1 MFRLKSRNLKM
12 LATGVMLTLAMGA
25 LAGCGGEKKEAAK
38 KDKFNVGIVQIVEH
52 AALDVASKG
61 FVDGMAAK
69 GYKEGE
75 NVTYD
80 RQNAQADQSNLHTI
94 AQHFINKKVDLICA
108 VATPAAQVVANATQ
122 DIPIVA
128 TAVTDYE
135 AAKLIKS
142 NAKPETNVTGTSDMN
157 LVEAQ
162 LDLILKLVPATKT
175 VGVIYNSSE
184 VNSQV
189 QVDLLKGF
197 AKDRKVEIKEATVN
211 NVNDIQQAAR
221 SLIGQVEAIY
231 VPTDNVLASAMP
243 ALAMVT
249 EEAKL
254 PVVSGWDDANGI
266 ATIAIDYYKLGVQ
279 TGEMA
284 ADILSGKAKPQDM
297 PIQTQN
303 EFTELWVVPA
313 ETYKQLMDESA
324 PLSNFTNEVMA
335 TRFSDVMWLVEQI
348 MWKSFDKR
356 LAAFLLEEASI
367 EGTNELKTTH
377 EIIGNHMGNP
387 REVVTR
393 MLRYFQNEGM
403 VKLSRGTI
411 EITDWKRLEEL
422 SE

>member
-12 LATGVMLTLAMGA
+12 LAAGVMLTLAMGT

-142 NAKPETNVTGTSDMN
+142 NSKPETNVTGTSDMN

-184 VNSQV
+184 INSQV

-221 SLIGQVEAIY
+221 SLIGNVEAIY

-266 ATIAIDYYKLGVQ
+266 ATIAIDYYKLGIQ

-303 EFTELWVVPA
+303 EFTVIV
-313 ETYKQLMDESA
+313 
-324 PLSNFTNEVMA
+324 NEA
-335 TRFSDVMWLVEQI
+335 NAKKIGLTIPKEIL
-348 MWKSFDKR
+348 DKV
-356 LAAFLLEEASI
+356 A
-367 EGTNELKTTH
+367 K
-377 EIIGNHMGNP
+377 
-387 REVVTR
+387 
-393 MLRYFQNEGM
+393 
-403 VKLSRGTI
+403 
-411 EITDWKRLEEL
+411 
-422 SE
+422 

>member
-12 LATGVMLTLAMGA
+12 LAAGVMLTLAMGA
-25 LAGCGGEKKEAAK
+25 LTGCGGEKKEAAK

-162 LDLILKLVPATKT
+162 LDLIIKLVPTVKT

-184 VNSQV
+184 INSQV
-189 QVDLLKGF
+189 QVDLLKSF

-221 SLIGQVEAIY
+221 SLIGNVEAIY

-303 EFTELWVVPA
+303 EFTVIV
-313 ETYKQLMDESA
+313 
-324 PLSNFTNEVMA
+324 NEA
-335 TRFSDVMWLVEQI
+335 NAKKIGLTIPKEIL
-348 MWKSFDKR
+348 DKV
-356 LAAFLLEEASI
+356 A
-367 EGTNELKTTH
+367 K
-377 EIIGNHMGNP
+377 
-387 REVVTR
+387 
-393 MLRYFQNEGM
+393 
-403 VKLSRGTI
+403 
-411 EITDWKRLEEL
+411 
-422 SE
+422 

>member
-1 MFRLKSRNLKM
+1 MFRLKSRNWKM
-12 LATGVMLTLAMGA
+12 LAAGVMLTLAMGA

-184 VNSQV
+184 INSQV

-221 SLIGQVEAIY
+221 SLIGNVEAIY

-303 EFTELWVVPA
+303 EFTVIV
-313 ETYKQLMDESA
+313 
-324 PLSNFTNEVMA
+324 NEA
-335 TRFSDVMWLVEQI
+335 NAKKIGLTIPKEIL
-348 MWKSFDKR
+348 DKV
-356 LAAFLLEEASI
+356 A
-367 EGTNELKTTH
+367 K
-377 EIIGNHMGNP
+377 
-387 REVVTR
+387 
-393 MLRYFQNEGM
+393 
-403 VKLSRGTI
+403 
-411 EITDWKRLEEL
+411 
-422 SE
+422 

>member
-12 LATGVMLTLAMGA
+12 LAAGVMLTLAMGA

-184 VNSQV
+184 INSQV

-221 SLIGQVEAIY
+221 SLIGNVEAIY

-254 PVVSGWDDANGI
+254 PVVSGWDDANGV

-303 EFTELWVVPA
+303 EFTVIV
-313 ETYKQLMDESA
+313 
-324 PLSNFTNEVMA
+324 NEA
-335 TRFSDVMWLVEQI
+335 NAKKIGLTIPKEIL
-348 MWKSFDKR
+348 DKV
-356 LAAFLLEEASI
+356 A
-367 EGTNELKTTH
+367 K
-377 EIIGNHMGNP
+377 
-387 REVVTR
+387 
-393 MLRYFQNEGM
+393 
-403 VKLSRGTI
+403 
-411 EITDWKRLEEL
+411 
-422 SE
+422 

>member
-12 LATGVMLTLAMGA
+12 LASGVMLTLAMGA
-25 LAGCGGEKKEAAK
+25 LAGCGGEKKETAK

-162 LDLILKLVPATKT
+162 LDLIIKLVPTVKT

-184 VNSQV
+184 INSQV

-221 SLIGQVEAIY
+221 SLIGNVEAIY

-303 EFTELWVVPA
+303 EFTVIV
-313 ETYKQLMDESA
+313 
-324 PLSNFTNEVMA
+324 NEA
-335 TRFSDVMWLVEQI
+335 NAKKIGLTIPKEIL
-348 MWKSFDKR
+348 DKV
-356 LAAFLLEEASI
+356 A
-367 EGTNELKTTH
+367 K
-377 EIIGNHMGNP
+377 
-387 REVVTR
+387 
-393 MLRYFQNEGM
+393 
-403 VKLSRGTI
+403 
-411 EITDWKRLEEL
+411 
-422 SE
+422 

>member
-12 LATGVMLTLAMGA
+12 LAAGVMLTLAMGA

-184 VNSQV
+184 INSQV

-221 SLIGQVEAIY
+221 SLIGNVEAIY

-266 ATIAIDYYKLGVQ
+266 ATIAIDYYKLGIQ

-297 PIQTQN
+297 AIQTQN
-303 EFTELWVVPA
+303 EFTVIV
-313 ETYKQLMDESA
+313 
-324 PLSNFTNEVMA
+324 NEA
-335 TRFSDVMWLVEQI
+335 NAKKIGLTIPKEIL
-348 MWKSFDKR
+348 DKV
-356 LAAFLLEEASI
+356 A
-367 EGTNELKTTH
+367 K
-377 EIIGNHMGNP
+377 
-387 REVVTR
+387 
-393 MLRYFQNEGM
+393 
-403 VKLSRGTI
+403 
-411 EITDWKRLEEL
+411 
-422 SE
+422 

>member
-12 LATGVMLTLAMGA
+12 LAAGVMLTLAMGA

-184 VNSQV
+184 INSQV

-221 SLIGQVEAIY
+221 SLIGNVEAIY

-284 ADILSGKAKPQDM
+284 ADILSGKAQPQDM

-303 EFTELWVVPA
+303 EFTVIV
-313 ETYKQLMDESA
+313 
-324 PLSNFTNEVMA
+324 NEA
-335 TRFSDVMWLVEQI
+335 NAKKIGLTIPKEIL
-348 MWKSFDKR
+348 DKV
-356 LAAFLLEEASI
+356 A
-367 EGTNELKTTH
+367 K
-377 EIIGNHMGNP
+377 
-387 REVVTR
+387 
-393 MLRYFQNEGM
+393 
-403 VKLSRGTI
+403 
-411 EITDWKRLEEL
+411 
-422 SE
+422 

>member
-12 LATGVMLTLAMGA
+12 LAAGVMLTLAMGA
-25 LAGCGGEKKEAAK
+25 LAGCGGEKKETAK

-184 VNSQV
+184 INSQV

-197 AKDRKVEIKEATVN
+197 AKDRMVAIKEATVN

-221 SLIGQVEAIY
+221 SLIGKVEAIY

-266 ATIAIDYYKLGVQ
+266 ATIAIDYYKLGIQ

-303 EFTELWVVPA
+303 EFTVIV
-313 ETYKQLMDESA
+313 
-324 PLSNFTNEVMA
+324 NEA
-335 TRFSDVMWLVEQI
+335 NAKKIGLTIPKEIL
-348 MWKSFDKR
+348 DKV
-356 LAAFLLEEASI
+356 A
-367 EGTNELKTTH
+367 K
-377 EIIGNHMGNP
+377 
-387 REVVTR
+387 
-393 MLRYFQNEGM
+393 
-403 VKLSRGTI
+403 
-411 EITDWKRLEEL
+411 
-422 SE
+422 

>member
-12 LATGVMLTLAMGA
+12 LAAGVMLTLAMGA
-25 LAGCGGEKKEAAK
+25 LAGCGGEKKETAK

-162 LDLILKLVPATKT
+162 LDLILKLVPAVKT

-184 VNSQV
+184 INSQV

-221 SLIGQVEAIY
+221 SLIGNVEAIY

-284 ADILSGKAKPQDM
+284 ADILSGKANPQDM
-297 PIQTQN
+297 AIQTQN
-303 EFTELWVVPA
+303 EFTVIV
-313 ETYKQLMDESA
+313 
-324 PLSNFTNEVMA
+324 NEA
-335 TRFSDVMWLVEQI
+335 NAKKIGLTIPKEIL
-348 MWKSFDKR
+348 DKV
-356 LAAFLLEEASI
+356 A
-367 EGTNELKTTH
+367 K
-377 EIIGNHMGNP
+377 
-387 REVVTR
+387 
-393 MLRYFQNEGM
+393 
-403 VKLSRGTI
+403 
-411 EITDWKRLEEL
+411 
-422 SE
+422 

>member
-184 VNSQV
+184 INSQV

-221 SLIGQVEAIY
+221 SLIGKVEAIY

-266 ATIAIDYYKLGVQ
+266 ATIAIDYYKLGIQ

-303 EFTELWVVPA
+303 EFTVIV
-313 ETYKQLMDESA
+313 
-324 PLSNFTNEVMA
+324 NEA
-335 TRFSDVMWLVEQI
+335 NAKKIGLTIPKEIL
-348 MWKSFDKR
+348 DKV
-356 LAAFLLEEASI
+356 A
-367 EGTNELKTTH
+367 K
-377 EIIGNHMGNP
+377 
-387 REVVTR
+387 
-393 MLRYFQNEGM
+393 
-403 VKLSRGTI
+403 
-411 EITDWKRLEEL
+411 
-422 SE
+422 

>member
-12 LATGVMLTLAMGA
+12 LAAGVMLTLAMGA

-108 VATPAAQVVANATQ
+108 VATPATQVVANATQ

-162 LDLILKLVPATKT
+162 LDLIIKLVPTVKT

-184 VNSQV
+184 INSQV

-221 SLIGQVEAIY
+221 SLIGNVEAIY

-303 EFTELWVVPA
+303 EFTVIV
-313 ETYKQLMDESA
+313 
-324 PLSNFTNEVMA
+324 NEA
-335 TRFSDVMWLVEQI
+335 NAKKIGLTIPKEIL
-348 MWKSFDKR
+348 DKV
-356 LAAFLLEEASI
+356 A
-367 EGTNELKTTH
+367 K
-377 EIIGNHMGNP
+377 
-387 REVVTR
+387 
-393 MLRYFQNEGM
+393 
-403 VKLSRGTI
+403 
-411 EITDWKRLEEL
+411 
-422 SE
+422 

>member
-12 LATGVMLTLAMGA
+12 LAAGVMLTLAMGA

-69 GYKEGE
+69 GYKEGQ
-75 NVTYD
+75 NVVYD

-142 NAKPETNVTGTSDMN
+142 NAKPGTNVTGTSDMN

-162 LDLILKLVPATKT
+162 LDLILKLVPGAKT

-184 VNSQV
+184 INSQV

-197 AKDRKVEIKEATVN
+197 AKARNVEIKEATVN
-211 NVNDIQQAAR
+211 NVNDIQQSAR
-221 SLIGQVEAIY
+221 SLVGKVEAIY

-254 PVVSGWDDANGI
+254 PVVAGWEDANSI

-284 ADILSGKAKPQDM
+284 ADILSGKAKPADM

-303 EFTELWVVPA
+303 EFTVI
-313 ETYKQLMDESA
+313 
-324 PLSNFTNEVMA
+324 TNEA
-335 TRFSDVMWLVEQI
+335 NAKKIGLTIPKEIL
-348 MWKSFDKR
+348 DKV
-356 LAAFLLEEASI
+356 A
-367 EGTNELKTTH
+367 K
-377 EIIGNHMGNP
+377 
-387 REVVTR
+387 
-393 MLRYFQNEGM
+393 
-403 VKLSRGTI
+403 
-411 EITDWKRLEEL
+411 
-422 SE
+422 

>member
-12 LATGVMLTLAMGA
+12 LAAGVMLTLAMGA

-184 VNSQV
+184 INSQV

-197 AKDRKVEIKEATVN
+197 AKDREVEIKEATVN

-221 SLIGQVEAIY
+221 SLIGNVEAIY

-266 ATIAIDYYKLGVQ
+266 ATIAIDYYKLGIQ

-303 EFTELWVVPA
+303 EFTVIV
-313 ETYKQLMDESA
+313 
-324 PLSNFTNEVMA
+324 NEA
-335 TRFSDVMWLVEQI
+335 NAKKIGLTIPKEIL
-348 MWKSFDKR
+348 DKV
-356 LAAFLLEEASI
+356 A
-367 EGTNELKTTH
+367 K
-377 EIIGNHMGNP
+377 
-387 REVVTR
+387 
-393 MLRYFQNEGM
+393 
-403 VKLSRGTI
+403 
-411 EITDWKRLEEL
+411 
-422 SE
+422 

>member
-12 LATGVMLTLAMGA
+12 LAAGVMLTLAMGT

-162 LDLILKLVPATKT
+162 LDLIIKLVPTVKT

-184 VNSQV
+184 INSQV

-221 SLIGQVEAIY
+221 SLIGNVEAIY

-303 EFTELWVVPA
+303 EFTVIV
-313 ETYKQLMDESA
+313 
-324 PLSNFTNEVMA
+324 NEA
-335 TRFSDVMWLVEQI
+335 NAKKIGLTIPKEIL
-348 MWKSFDKR
+348 DKV
-356 LAAFLLEEASI
+356 A
-367 EGTNELKTTH
+367 K
-377 EIIGNHMGNP
+377 
-387 REVVTR
+387 
-393 MLRYFQNEGM
+393 
-403 VKLSRGTI
+403 
-411 EITDWKRLEEL
+411 
-422 SE
+422 

>member
-12 LATGVMLTLAMGA
+12 LAAGVMLTLAMGA

-184 VNSQV
+184 INSQV

-221 SLIGQVEAIY
+221 SLIGNVEAIY

-284 ADILSGKAKPQDM
+284 ANILSGKAKPQDM

-303 EFTELWVVPA
+303 EFTVIV
-313 ETYKQLMDESA
+313 
-324 PLSNFTNEVMA
+324 NEA
-335 TRFSDVMWLVEQI
+335 NAKKIGLTIPKEIL
-348 MWKSFDKR
+348 DKV
-356 LAAFLLEEASI
+356 A
-367 EGTNELKTTH
+367 K
-377 EIIGNHMGNP
+377 
-387 REVVTR
+387 
-393 MLRYFQNEGM
+393 
-403 VKLSRGTI
+403 
-411 EITDWKRLEEL
+411 
-422 SE
+422 

>member
-12 LATGVMLTLAMGA
+12 LAAGVMLTLAMGA
-25 LAGCGGEKKEAAK
+25 LAGCGGEKKEVAK

-184 VNSQV
+184 INSQV

-197 AKDRKVEIKEATVN
+197 AKDRKVEVKEATVN

-221 SLIGQVEAIY
+221 SLIGKVEAIY

-303 EFTELWVVPA
+303 EFTVIV
-313 ETYKQLMDESA
+313 
-324 PLSNFTNEVMA
+324 NEA
-335 TRFSDVMWLVEQI
+335 NAKKIGLTIPKEIL
-348 MWKSFDKR
+348 DKV
-356 LAAFLLEEASI
+356 A
-367 EGTNELKTTH
+367 K
-377 EIIGNHMGNP
+377 
-387 REVVTR
+387 
-393 MLRYFQNEGM
+393 
-403 VKLSRGTI
+403 
-411 EITDWKRLEEL
+411 
-422 SE
+422 

>member
-12 LATGVMLTLAMGA
+12 LAAGVMLTLAMGV

-184 VNSQV
+184 INSQV

-221 SLIGQVEAIY
+221 SLIGNVEAIY

-303 EFTELWVVPA
+303 EFTVIV
-313 ETYKQLMDESA
+313 
-324 PLSNFTNEVMA
+324 NEA
-335 TRFSDVMWLVEQI
+335 NAKKIGLTIPKEIL
-348 MWKSFDKR
+348 DKV
-356 LAAFLLEEASI
+356 A
-367 EGTNELKTTH
+367 K
-377 EIIGNHMGNP
+377 
-387 REVVTR
+387 
-393 MLRYFQNEGM
+393 
-403 VKLSRGTI
+403 
-411 EITDWKRLEEL
+411 
-422 SE
+422 

>member
-12 LATGVMLTLAMGA
+12 LAAGVMLTLAMGA
-25 LAGCGGEKKEAAK
+25 LTGCGGEKKEAAK

-184 VNSQV
+184 INSQV

-221 SLIGQVEAIY
+221 SLIGNVEAIY

-254 PVVSGWDDANGI
+254 PVVSGWDDANGV

-303 EFTELWVVPA
+303 EFTVIV
-313 ETYKQLMDESA
+313 
-324 PLSNFTNEVMA
+324 NEA
-335 TRFSDVMWLVEQI
+335 NAKKIGLTIPKEIL
-348 MWKSFDKR
+348 DKV
-356 LAAFLLEEASI
+356 A
-367 EGTNELKTTH
+367 K
-377 EIIGNHMGNP
+377 
-387 REVVTR
+387 
-393 MLRYFQNEGM
+393 
-403 VKLSRGTI
+403 
-411 EITDWKRLEEL
+411 
-422 SE
+422 

>member
-12 LATGVMLTLAMGA
+12 LAAGVMLTLAMGA

-184 VNSQV
+184 INSQV

-221 SLIGQVEAIY
+221 SLIGNVEAIY

-303 EFTELWVVPA
+303 EFTVIV
-313 ETYKQLMDESA
+313 
-324 PLSNFTNEVMA
+324 NEA
-335 TRFSDVMWLVEQI
+335 NAKKIGLTIPKEIL
-348 MWKSFDKR
+348 DKV
-356 LAAFLLEEASI
+356 A
-367 EGTNELKTTH
+367 K
-377 EIIGNHMGNP
+377 
-387 REVVTR
+387 
-393 MLRYFQNEGM
+393 
-403 VKLSRGTI
+403 
-411 EITDWKRLEEL
+411 
-422 SE
+422 

>member
-12 LATGVMLTLAMGA
+12 LAAGVMLTLAMGA
-25 LAGCGGEKKEAAK
+25 LAGCGGEKKETAK

-162 LDLILKLVPATKT
+162 LDLIIKLVPTTKT

-184 VNSQV
+184 INSQV

-221 SLIGQVEAIY
+221 SLIGNVEAIY

-243 ALAMVT
+243 ALTMVT

-303 EFTELWVVPA
+303 EFTVIV
-313 ETYKQLMDESA
+313 
-324 PLSNFTNEVMA
+324 NEA
-335 TRFSDVMWLVEQI
+335 NAKKIGLTIPKEIL
-348 MWKSFDKR
+348 DKV
-356 LAAFLLEEASI
+356 A
-367 EGTNELKTTH
+367 K
-377 EIIGNHMGNP
+377 
-387 REVVTR
+387 
-393 MLRYFQNEGM
+393 
-403 VKLSRGTI
+403 
-411 EITDWKRLEEL
+411 
-422 SE
+422 

>member
-1 MFRLKSRNLKM
+1 MFRLKSRNWKM
-12 LATGVMLTLAMGA
+12 LAAGVMLTLAMGA

-184 VNSQV
+184 INSQV

-221 SLIGQVEAIY
+221 SLIGNVEAIY

-266 ATIAIDYYKLGVQ
+266 ATIAIDYYKLGIQ

-303 EFTELWVVPA
+303 EFTVIV
-313 ETYKQLMDESA
+313 
-324 PLSNFTNEVMA
+324 NEA
-335 TRFSDVMWLVEQI
+335 NAKKIGLTIPKEIL
-348 MWKSFDKR
+348 DKV
-356 LAAFLLEEASI
+356 A
-367 EGTNELKTTH
+367 K
-377 EIIGNHMGNP
+377 
-387 REVVTR
+387 
-393 MLRYFQNEGM
+393 
-403 VKLSRGTI
+403 
-411 EITDWKRLEEL
+411 
-422 SE
+422 

>member
-12 LATGVMLTLAMGA
+12 LAAGVMLTLAMGA

-184 VNSQV
+184 INSQV

-221 SLIGQVEAIY
+221 SLIGKVEAIY

-303 EFTELWVVPA
+303 EFTVIV
-313 ETYKQLMDESA
+313 
-324 PLSNFTNEVMA
+324 NEA
-335 TRFSDVMWLVEQI
+335 NAKKIGLTIPKEIL
-348 MWKSFDKR
+348 DKV
-356 LAAFLLEEASI
+356 A
-367 EGTNELKTTH
+367 K
-377 EIIGNHMGNP
+377 
-387 REVVTR
+387 
-393 MLRYFQNEGM
+393 
-403 VKLSRGTI
+403 
-411 EITDWKRLEEL
+411 
-422 SE
+422 

>member
-12 LATGVMLTLAMGA
+12 LAAGVMLTLAMGA

-184 VNSQV
+184 INSQV

-197 AKDRKVEIKEATVN
+197 AKDRKVAIKEATVN

-221 SLIGQVEAIY
+221 SLIGNVEAIY

-303 EFTELWVVPA
+303 EFTVIV
-313 ETYKQLMDESA
+313 
-324 PLSNFTNEVMA
+324 NEA
-335 TRFSDVMWLVEQI
+335 NAKKIGLTIPKEIL
-348 MWKSFDKR
+348 DKV
-356 LAAFLLEEASI
+356 A
-367 EGTNELKTTH
+367 K
-377 EIIGNHMGNP
+377 
-387 REVVTR
+387 
-393 MLRYFQNEGM
+393 
-403 VKLSRGTI
+403 
-411 EITDWKRLEEL
+411 
-422 SE
+422 

>member
-12 LATGVMLTLAMGA
+12 LAAGVMLTLAMGA

-184 VNSQV
+184 INSQV

-221 SLIGQVEAIY
+221 SLIGNVEAIY

-284 ADILSGKAKPQDM
+284 ADILSGKTKPQDM

-303 EFTELWVVPA
+303 EFTVIV
-313 ETYKQLMDESA
+313 
-324 PLSNFTNEVMA
+324 NEA
-335 TRFSDVMWLVEQI
+335 NAKKIGLTIPKEIL
-348 MWKSFDKR
+348 DKV
-356 LAAFLLEEASI
+356 A
-367 EGTNELKTTH
+367 K
-377 EIIGNHMGNP
+377 
-387 REVVTR
+387 
-393 MLRYFQNEGM
+393 
-403 VKLSRGTI
+403 
-411 EITDWKRLEEL
+411 
-422 SE
+422 

>member
-12 LATGVMLTLAMGA
+12 LAAGVMLTLAMGA
-25 LAGCGGEKKEAAK
+25 LAGCGGEKKETAK

-184 VNSQV
+184 INSQV

-221 SLIGQVEAIY
+221 SLIGNVEAIY

-303 EFTELWVVPA
+303 EFTVIV
-313 ETYKQLMDESA
+313 
-324 PLSNFTNEVMA
+324 NEA
-335 TRFSDVMWLVEQI
+335 NAKKIGLTIPKEIL
-348 MWKSFDKR
+348 DKV
-356 LAAFLLEEASI
+356 A
-367 EGTNELKTTH
+367 K
-377 EIIGNHMGNP
+377 
-387 REVVTR
+387 
-393 MLRYFQNEGM
+393 
-403 VKLSRGTI
+403 
-411 EITDWKRLEEL
+411 
-422 SE
+422 

>member
-12 LATGVMLTLAMGA
+12 LAAGVVLTLAMGA

-184 VNSQV
+184 INSQV

-221 SLIGQVEAIY
+221 SLIGKVEAIY

-297 PIQTQN
+297 AIQTQN
-303 EFTELWVVPA
+303 EFTVIV
-313 ETYKQLMDESA
+313 
-324 PLSNFTNEVMA
+324 NEA
-335 TRFSDVMWLVEQI
+335 NAKKIGLTIPKEIL
-348 MWKSFDKR
+348 DKV
-356 LAAFLLEEASI
+356 A
-367 EGTNELKTTH
+367 K
-377 EIIGNHMGNP
+377 
-387 REVVTR
+387 
-393 MLRYFQNEGM
+393 
-403 VKLSRGTI
+403 
-411 EITDWKRLEEL
+411 
-422 SE
+422 

>member
-12 LATGVMLTLAMGA
+12 LAAGVMLTLAMGA

-61 FVDGMAAK
+61 FIDGMAAK

-184 VNSQV
+184 INSQV

-221 SLIGQVEAIY
+221 SLIGNVEAIY

-303 EFTELWVVPA
+303 EFTVIV
-313 ETYKQLMDESA
+313 
-324 PLSNFTNEVMA
+324 NEA
-335 TRFSDVMWLVEQI
+335 NAKKIGLTIPKEIL
-348 MWKSFDKR
+348 DKV
-356 LAAFLLEEASI
+356 A
-367 EGTNELKTTH
+367 K
-377 EIIGNHMGNP
+377 
-387 REVVTR
+387 
-393 MLRYFQNEGM
+393 
-403 VKLSRGTI
+403 
-411 EITDWKRLEEL
+411 
-422 SE
+422 

>member
-12 LATGVMLTLAMGA
+12 LAAGVMLTLAMGA

-61 FVDGMAAK
+61 FIDGMAAK

-162 LDLILKLVPATKT
+162 LDLILKLVPATKN

-184 VNSQV
+184 INSQV

-221 SLIGQVEAIY
+221 SLIGNVEAIY

-297 PIQTQN
+297 AIQTQN
-303 EFTELWVVPA
+303 EFTVIV
-313 ETYKQLMDESA
+313 
-324 PLSNFTNEVMA
+324 NEA
-335 TRFSDVMWLVEQI
+335 NAKKIGLTIPKEIL
-348 MWKSFDKR
+348 DKV
-356 LAAFLLEEASI
+356 A
-367 EGTNELKTTH
+367 K
-377 EIIGNHMGNP
+377 
-387 REVVTR
+387 
-393 MLRYFQNEGM
+393 
-403 VKLSRGTI
+403 
-411 EITDWKRLEEL
+411 
-422 SE
+422 

>member
-12 LATGVMLTLAMGA
+12 LAAGVMLTLAMGA

-69 GYKEGE
+69 GYKEGD

-184 VNSQV
+184 INSQV

-221 SLIGQVEAIY
+221 SLIGNVEAIY

-303 EFTELWVVPA
+303 EFTVIV
-313 ETYKQLMDESA
+313 
-324 PLSNFTNEVMA
+324 NEA
-335 TRFSDVMWLVEQI
+335 NAKKIGLTIPKEIL
-348 MWKSFDKR
+348 DKV
-356 LAAFLLEEASI
+356 A
-367 EGTNELKTTH
+367 K
-377 EIIGNHMGNP
+377 
-387 REVVTR
+387 
-393 MLRYFQNEGM
+393 
-403 VKLSRGTI
+403 
-411 EITDWKRLEEL
+411 
-422 SE
+422 